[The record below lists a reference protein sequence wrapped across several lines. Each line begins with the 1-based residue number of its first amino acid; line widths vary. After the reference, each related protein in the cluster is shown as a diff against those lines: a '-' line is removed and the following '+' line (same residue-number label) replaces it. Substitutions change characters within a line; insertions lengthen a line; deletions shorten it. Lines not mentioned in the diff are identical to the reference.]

1 MGDVIS
7 MAGAVLSEILRSDV
21 SGHCPDP
28 VYAWLAKGVAH
39 LGLGMVAGL
48 LGMRM
53 NWALFGLAL
62 LALKELAF
70 DLPGDGF
77 ALLTWADSAV
87 DVVVVAL
94 GYLWAFR
101 VKMGRLGPQ
110 VKTGGRG

>member
-1 MGDVIS
+1 MGDVVS

-28 VYAWLAKGVAH
+28 VYLWLAMGLAH
-39 LGLGMVAGL
+39 LGLGMGAGL
-48 LGMRM
+48 LGVRRG
-53 NWALFGLAL
+53 WALFGLTL
-62 LALKELAF
+62 LAMKQLVF
-70 DLPGDGF
+70 DLPNDGF
-77 ALLTWADSAV
+77 ALQTWADSAV

-101 VKMGRLGPQ
+101 VKMGRLGLQ

>member
-1 MGDVIS
+1 MGDVVS

-28 VYAWLAKGVAH
+28 IYAWLAKGVAH

-48 LGMRM
+48 LGMRRG
-53 NWALFGLAL
+53 WALFCLTL
-62 LALKELAF
+62 LALKELRF

-77 ALLTWADSAV
+77 ALQTWADSAV

-101 VKMGRLGPQ
+101 VKMGRLGLQ
-110 VKTGGRG
+110 DKAGGRG